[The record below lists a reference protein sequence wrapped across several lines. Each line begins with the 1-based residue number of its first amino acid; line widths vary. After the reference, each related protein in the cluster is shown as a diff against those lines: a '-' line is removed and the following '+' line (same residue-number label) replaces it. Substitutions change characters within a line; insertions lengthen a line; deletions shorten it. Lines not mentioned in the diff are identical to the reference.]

1 MTKSANETKDSIFE
15 NLENKTCVI
24 TGGTRGLGEATAKL
38 FAKLGARVLITGR
51 DEERGKRIQSSFKG
65 ITFRRADFENR
76 DDVTNLVKWLDQN
89 YSSVDV
95 LISNAARNSRFDLL
109 NIELK
114 EWDSILNLLLTAPF
128 LLSRWAAKK

>member
-1 MTKSANETKDSIFE
+1 MKPGMAIFD

-51 DEERGKRIQSSFKG
+51 DEERGRRIQSSSKR

-76 DDVTNLVKWLDQN
+76 DDVKV
-89 YSSVDV
+89 SSKV
-95 LISNAARNSRFDLL
+95 ARP
-109 NIELK
+109 ELQ
-114 EWDSILNLLLTAPF
+114 LH
-128 LLSRWAAKK
+128 